1 MIKEPRWFKYLIFDE
16 EDGDVIGIDPSI
28 PDDVKKEY
36 EEFIE
41 KQKQGYKL

>member
-1 MIKEPRWFKYLIFDE
+1 MIKEPRWFKYLIFNNN
-16 EDGDVIGIDPSI
+16 GDVTGIDPKA

-36 EEFIE
+36 EEYKE